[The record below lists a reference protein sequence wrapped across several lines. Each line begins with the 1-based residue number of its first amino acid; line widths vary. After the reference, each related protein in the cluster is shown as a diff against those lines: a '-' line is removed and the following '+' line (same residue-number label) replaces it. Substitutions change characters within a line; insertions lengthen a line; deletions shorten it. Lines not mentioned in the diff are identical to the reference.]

1 MEAYEVFSFNLKS
14 NHHARG
20 VRGKNTKEELV
31 ENLVFKQVASL
42 MPLVMILGIK
52 SKLTILRY
60 V

>member
-1 MEAYEVFSFNLKS
+1 VFSFDGFSLLE
-14 NHHARG
+14 ARR

-31 ENLVFKQVASL
+31 ENLVFKQAASL
-42 MPLVMILGIK
+42 MPMEMILGIK